1 MRPGAE
7 AVALIASP
15 AELPDVTPPPLGAE
29 HALFLDFDGTLVAI
43 APTPSSIVVPPE
55 LPGLLNA
62 ASDRLG
68 GALAIVSGRPVHPL
82 AKFLDGYGGI
92 IIGQHG
98 LEKRGIDGKIVQD
111 PPQPGLDPI
120 RHLFAEFAKTHP
132 GLNFEDKGVSVSL
145 HFRQAPEL
153 AGQSRQLARRAVIA
167 SVGRFRLLEGHGVVE
182 LLPKSA
188 GKGPAVA
195 ACLAEPPFKGRIP
208 VFIGD
213 DRGDEPAFEAVNQRR
228 GISIR
233 VGAGP
238 SAARYRFETP
248 DEVRAWL
255 G

>member
-1 MRPGAE
+1 M
-7 AVALIASP
+7 ALVIAP
-15 AELPDVTPPPLGAE
+15 ADPAPPPLGAE

-62 ASDRLG
+62 ASARLG
-68 GALAIVSGRPVHPL
+68 GALALVSGRPVHAL
-82 AKFLDGYGGI
+82 AGFLPGYDGI

-98 LEKRGIDGKIVQD
+98 LEKRGIDGRIVQE

-120 RHLFAEFAKTHP
+120 RHLLTDFAKSHP

-145 HFRQAPEL
+145 HYRQAPEL
-153 AGQSRQLARRAVIA
+153 AGECRQLARRAVIA

-182 LLPKSA
+182 LLPRTA
-188 GKGPAVA
+188 GKGHAVA
-195 ACLAEPPFKGRIP
+195 ACLAGPPFKGRVP

-213 DRGDEPAFEAVNQRR
+213 DTGDEPAFEAINQRR
-228 GISIR
+228 GLSIR
-233 VGAGP
+233 VGDGP
-238 SAARYRFETP
+238 SAARYRFDAPEA
-248 DEVRAWL
+248 VRAWL

>member
-1 MRPGAE
+1 
-7 AVALIASP
+7 VALIASP
-15 AELPDVTPPPLGAE
+15 AELPDVTPPPLGAA

-43 APTPSSIVVPPE
+43 APTPSSIVVPPD

-68 GALAIVSGRPVHPL
+68 GALAIVSGRPVHAL
-82 AKFLDGYGGI
+82 AGFLAGYAGI

-98 LEKRGIDGKIVQD
+98 LEKRGIDGAIVQA

-120 RHLFAEFAKTHP
+120 RHLLSEFAQSHP

-145 HFRQAPEL
+145 HYRQLPEL
-153 AGQSRQLARRAVIA
+153 AGECRQLARRAVIA

-182 LLPKSA
+182 LLPQSA
-188 GKGPAVA
+188 GKGHAVA
-195 ACLAEPPFKGRIP
+195 ACLAEPPFKGRTP

-213 DRGDEPAFEAVNQRR
+213 DSGDEPAFEAVNQQR
-228 GISIR
+228 GVSIR

-238 SAARYRFETP
+238 SAARYRFATP
-248 DEVRAWL
+248 EAVRAWL

>member
-1 MRPGAE
+1 M
-7 AVALIASP
+7 ALMAAP
-15 AELPDVTPPPLGAE
+15 APVPDMTPPPLGTE

-62 ASDRLG
+62 ASERLG

-82 AKFLDGYGGI
+82 AKFLAGYDGI

-98 LEKRGIDGKIVQD
+98 LEKRGIDGAIVEE

-120 RHLFAEFAKTHP
+120 RHLFGEFAKSHP

-145 HFRQAPEL
+145 HFRQAPDF
-153 AGQSRQLARRAVIA
+153 AGAARQLARRAVIA

-182 LLPKSA
+182 LLPKNA
-188 GKGPAVA
+188 GKGHAVA

-228 GISIR
+228 GLSIR
-233 VGAGP
+233 VGEGP
-238 SAARYRFETP
+238 SAARYRFDTP
-248 DEVRAWL
+248 EDVRAWL